1 MMRAAQA
8 AIVRELISVDK
19 SKRAVEL
26 ALAGNWSEAAE
37 ANRDILADQPDDVEA
52 QNRLGKSLSEIG
64 AIDEA
69 IAAFQQ
75 ALALSPHNR
84 IARRNLD
91 RLSSQL
97 SSNTGPAKKG
107 AGRKSGTP
115 GTPRATVRAAAR
127 AAVREEAGKSGVVPL
142 VNLGK
147 PDVATRMAP
156 GDAVELESTGN
167 VIKAVTGDGVRLGQ
181 VEPRLGARISRLM
194 AGGNRYEA
202 ALKETDEGDV
212 TLLIREVYQHPSQI
226 GVVSF
231 PISAGPSGQDA
242 DKTGSSKAKSSGAGA
257 VSGETNSADLRSMG
271 TIKDWSND
279 DSEPGDDEVFA
290 APDVQRIINSSG
302 DPAE

>member
-1 MMRAAQA
+1 MRAAQA